1 MPDYERMY
9 YELFSSMTRA
19 ILILPDAQKETAD
32 MLVKSIDQG
41 GIIKDREE
49 SEMQE

>member
-19 ILILPDAQKETAD
+19 ILILQDAQKETAD
-32 MLVKSIDQG
+32 MLVRSIGQG
-41 GIIKDREE
+41 EILKE
-49 SEMQE
+49 SEERA